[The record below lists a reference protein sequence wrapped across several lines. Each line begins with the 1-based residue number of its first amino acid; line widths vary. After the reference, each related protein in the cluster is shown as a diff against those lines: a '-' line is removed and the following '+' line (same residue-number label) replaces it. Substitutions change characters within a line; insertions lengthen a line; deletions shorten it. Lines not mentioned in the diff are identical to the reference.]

1 MYLPISSLHE
11 RSSNFM
17 VSTKSPRLGASFA
30 LTQRHPNM
38 QQMTPTQ
45 CQKNVH
51 SHNISHQ
58 FRHPQDIS
66 SRGK

>member
-1 MYLPISSLHE
+1 
-11 RSSNFM
+11 M